1 MGELKYLS
9 TYRVRETC
17 TKNRSNH
24 SLRDRFRLQRAQSFL
39 HAKQRQRCAYYR
51 GDPLNGL
58 NGSDLTSF
66 TGHSIPGAA
75 AP

>member
-1 MGELKYLS
+1 MYEKSVESLAARSLS
-9 TYRVRETC
+9 TAT
-17 TKNRSNH
+17 
-24 SLRDRFRLQRAQSFL
+24 RAKFL
-39 HAKQRQRCAYYR
+39 AQRQRCAYYR